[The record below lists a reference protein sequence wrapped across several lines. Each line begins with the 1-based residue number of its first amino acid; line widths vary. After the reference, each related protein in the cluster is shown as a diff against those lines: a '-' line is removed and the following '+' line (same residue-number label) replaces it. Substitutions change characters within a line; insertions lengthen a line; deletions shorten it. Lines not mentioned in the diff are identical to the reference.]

1 MLLDTDACTFVC
13 VCVCV
18 YVFGGGGGMKEDGT
32 HTCRESGVDVTRLH
46 RKMGKL

>member
-1 MLLDTDACTFVC
+1 MHAPLCVC

-18 YVFGGGGGMKEDGT
+18 CFWRGGGGGGGMKEDGT